1 MSRVTDALLLN
12 HRTELQISGL
22 EIGKNLLISDV
33 ID

>member
-1 MSRVTDALLLN
+1 MSRVTDALLN